1 MKDSPAKSGPFLKR
15 RWFEEHEFD
24 DIARAALKKH
34 GLVPK
39 VPEPV
44 DIELFVDMEFGF
56 GYEFH
61 DLGEDCLGL
70 MYFGEKGPKS
80 LLVHSKLDAP
90 ENPQVNR
97 LCRSTL
103 AHECGHGLLHADLF
117 VELWEHK
124 KRTNG
129 FEDSRRL
136 ITWRER
142 NENVEG
148 SLTRNSPDWWE
159 YQADRMISALLL
171 PVYPLRA
178 ALREWGHEPESMTA
192 TGTWADPTLHRL
204 VRDTFQVSLAVAR
217 IRLERLYGER
227 EV

>member
-1 MKDSPAKSGPFLKR
+1 MRDTPTKLGPFLRR

-24 DIARAALKKH
+24 DIAKDALKRH
-34 GLVPK
+34 GLLPK
-39 VPEPV
+39 QPAPV

-56 GYEFH
+56 SYEFH

-70 MYFGEKGPKS
+70 MHFGEKGPKS

-90 ENPQVNR
+90 DDPAVNR
-97 LCRSTL
+97 RCRSTL
-103 AHECGHGLLHADLF
+103 AHECGHGLLHTDLF

-124 KRTNG
+124 KRTSG

-148 SLTRNSPDWWE
+148 HFTKNSPDWWE

-171 PVYPLRA
+171 PLHPLRA
-178 ALREWGHEPESMTA
+178 ALRGWGLEPESLKA
-192 TGTWADPTLHRL
+192 NRAWEDSSLHIL
-204 VRDTFQVSLAVAR
+204 VRDTFHVSLAVAR
-217 IRLERLYGER
+217 IRLERLYGGR
-227 EV
+227 ES